1 MRAWLDE
8 AELVHVAA
16 MATGRPPATV
26 LTTTDV
32 AALAHVVAHLE
43 QATTRVEA
51 AATAVL
57 EIGRRR
63 PFGDG
68 SPAAAWLAAAH
79 LLALDGRSLRIGPV
93 GAAGVLAAEERI
105 GVAEVTEVLVE
116 HSEPRRSRIGRLLR
130 PLLEVHRPDGPSLL
144 PCPACGLPVVRRRND
159 ITDAGPWS
167 SSAVAQRVARC
178 AVEHRTHDRWA
189 RQLVP
194 A

>member
-16 MATGRPPATV
+16 MATRRPPAAV
-26 LTTTDV
+26 LATTDV

-68 SPAAAWLAAAH
+68 STATAWLAGAH
-79 LLALDGRSLRIGPV
+79 LLALDGLSLRIGPV
-93 GAAGVLAAEERI
+93 GAAGVIATDERI
-105 GVAEVTEVLVE
+105 GVAEVAAVLLE

-130 PLLEVHRPDGPSLL
+130 PLFEVHRPDGPSLL

-159 ITDAGPWS
+159 IALAGPWS